1 MGSEMC
7 IRYRLKLRSIEN
19 IVKKVKPKIII
30 HCAGLS
36 RPMNIHEKN
45 ITKSIDL
52 NIIGT
57 SNITKICSKY
67 KIKLIYFSTGYV
79 YEGKKGNYSEKDPV
93 KPFNNYGLSKL
104 GGECAVA
111 MYKNSLILRIT
122 MTEKPFVHKKAYSN
136 LKSNFMFHE
145 DLVKILPKIIKQKG
159 ILNVGGKS
167 QSVFSFAKKYNSKVK
182 KIKAKK
188 SSNLPLNQTMNLAK
202 LKKIVTTEKYIGYAH
217 SSEPD
222 KAQFYVTDPVN
233 GEPATFGNGTQITI
247 LAESKEAVEKFYEIA
262 MSKGAVDEGAPG
274 VRSDGNYYAYIRDM
288 DGNKIAA
295 KKNLK

>member
-1 MGSEMC
+1 MVAGSGIEP
-7 IRYRLKLRSIEN
+7 LTSGLWVPRSN
-19 IVKKVKPKIII
+19 Q
-30 HCAGLS
+30 LS
-36 RPMNIHEKN
+36 YPANLLFSIY
-45 ITKSIDL
+45 ITILLVSI

-67 KIKLIYFSTGYV
+67 RIKLIYFSTGYV

-202 LKKIVTTEKYIGYAH
+202 SKKIV
-217 SSEPD
+217 
-222 KAQFYVTDPVN
+222 
-233 GEPATFGNGTQITI
+233 
-247 LAESKEAVEKFYEIA
+247 
-262 MSKGAVDEGAPG
+262 
-274 VRSDGNYYAYIRDM
+274 R
-288 DGNKIAA
+288 
-295 KKNLK
+295 